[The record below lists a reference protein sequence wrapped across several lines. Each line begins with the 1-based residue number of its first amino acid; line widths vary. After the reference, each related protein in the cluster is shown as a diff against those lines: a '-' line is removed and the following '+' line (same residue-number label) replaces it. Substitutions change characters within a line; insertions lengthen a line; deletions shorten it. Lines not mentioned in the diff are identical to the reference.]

1 MEKRFTVYKMPPIH
15 HRTPFQGLP
24 LQPPASLAECL
35 SKSSSHTH
43 CALDS
48 WGVRNRPGCGPHDHK
63 VTSMSLA
70 DTAVAVMYW
79 LGSDLRLASL
89 FIAKLWL
96 PIPTS
101 PSAGPS
107 LSSSTVYH
115 LLSTQWLF
123 LSRLFFPIVPFSVG
137 LCSLETH

>member
-1 MEKRFTVYKMPPIH
+1 MEKQFMVYKMPPIH
-15 HRTPFQGLP
+15 HRAPSQGPL

-35 SKSSSHTH
+35 SKFSSHIH

-48 WGVRNRPGCGPHDHK
+48 WSVRSRSGCGPHDHK

-70 DTAVAVMYW
+70 DTAVAITYW
-79 LGSDLRLASL
+79 PGSDLRSASL

-96 PIPTS
+96 SVPKS
-101 PSAGPS
+101 PSVGPS
-107 LSSSTVYH
+107 LSSSTIYH

-123 LSRLFFPIVPFSVG
+123 LSRLFFPIVPFSIG
-137 LCSLETH
+137 LCCLETH